1 MHFEPGLRILVAIL
15 IAIALELACGQTP
28 TRVTGQPLGN
38 ASLENRVPAP
48 HPEMFEQI
56 RDARDWR
63 NPILIIHAKEIEIR
77 SIYGEWRGDVE
88 MVTNQLERLD
98 AAAWPYG
105 RVVLMQDSSLIN
117 GFADLP
123 SIRRNRGVLRDSL
136 QKLKVQVVL
145 FPS

>member
-1 MHFEPGLRILVAIL
+1 
-15 IAIALELACGQTP
+15 
-28 TRVTGQPLGN
+28 
-38 ASLENRVPAP
+38 
-48 HPEMFEQI
+48 
-56 RDARDWR
+56 
-63 NPILIIHAKEIEIR
+63 
-77 SIYGEWRGDVE
+77 